1 MAKKTLQE
9 QTIKDN
15 FLFAAAM
22 MEGDN
27 SKAFLSCLL
36 GKVIKRVEISREKS
50 IVYHPEQKGIRLD
63 VFCED
68 EENTRYNVEMQVL
81 NRKVL
86 KRARYY
92 HGQIDI
98 ELLLAGTEY
107 EELPDS
113 FVIFICDFDPFGGG
127 KYQYTARMKL
137 KEIPEAEYEDGMHTI
152 FLSTKGRNESEVPG
166 ELAAFLKFAGA
177 SLEAS
182 EADYKSDLV
191 RQFQRSIHRIKS
203 DREMRSRYMLFEE
216 MMRDEYKAGKAAG
229 EAEGETKGRA
239 DYIAAVV
246 CQNKA
251 KGRTVSEI
259 AEFLNEE
266 VDKIAAIYE
275 TCDAPGG
282 ETKIQKI

>member
-36 GKVIKRVEISREKS
+36 GRDIQRVEISREKS

-92 HGQIDI
+92 HGQIDM
-98 ELLLAGTEY
+98 ELLLTGTEY

-113 FVIFICDFDPFGGG
+113 FVIFICDFDPFGYG
-127 KYQYTARMKL
+127 KYCYTVRHSFREL
-137 KEIPEAEYEDGMHTI
+137 PDTEYEDGSYTI
-152 FLSTKGRNESEVPG
+152 FLSTKGTNDAEVPE
-166 ELAAFLKFAGA
+166 ELAAFLKYAGA
-177 SLEAS
+177 ETEAS
-182 EADYKSDLV
+182 DADYRSELV
-191 RQFQRSIHRIKS
+191 KQFQETMRRIKE

-216 MMRDEYKAGKAAG
+216 MMRDEFKAGKVKG
-229 EAEGETKGRA
+229 KAE
-239 DYIAAVV
+239 YI
-246 CQNKA
+246 NILLK
-251 KGRTVSEI
+251 KNRSPEEI
-259 AEFLNEE
+259 AELLDE
-266 VDKIAAIYE
+266 DIAVVQKVCNNMDTDTEDDWEDAI
-275 TCDAPGG
+275 
-282 ETKIQKI
+282 

>member
-9 QTIKDN
+9 QTIRDN

-22 MEGDN
+22 MDGDN

-36 GKVIKRVEISREKS
+36 GREIRRVEISYEKS

-63 VFCED
+63 VFCAD

-81 NRKVL
+81 NRKIL

-92 HGQIDI
+92 HGQIDM
-98 ELLLAGTEY
+98 ELLMAGTEY

-127 KYQYTARMKL
+127 KYRYTAKMKL
-137 KEIPEAEYEDGMHTI
+137 EELPGAVYEDGTHTI
-152 FLSTKGRNESEVPG
+152 FLSTKGKNGSEVPE

-182 EADYKSDLV
+182 EADYASDLV
-191 RQFQRSIHRIKS
+191 RRFQRSIHKIKS

-216 MMRDEYKAGKAAG
+216 MMRDEYKAGKADYL
-229 EAEGETKGRA
+229 A
-239 DYIAAVV
+239 DLVRK
-246 CQNKA
+246 NKS
-251 KGRTVSEI
+251 KGRTVAEI
-259 AEFLNEE
+259 AEFLNEDVE
-266 VDKIAAIYE
+266 KIAAIYE
-275 TCDAPGG
+275 TCEAADAKVLQVPAYLSV
-282 ETKIQKI
+282 QKILQ